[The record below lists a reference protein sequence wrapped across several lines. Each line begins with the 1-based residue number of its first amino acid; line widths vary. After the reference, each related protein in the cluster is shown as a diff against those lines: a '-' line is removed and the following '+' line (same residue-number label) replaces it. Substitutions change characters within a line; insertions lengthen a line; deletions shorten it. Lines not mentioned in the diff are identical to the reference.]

1 MESGARVLRKLV
13 WSELKGD
20 LAIWRYPR
28 SVLLLDAAGSLAVLA
43 VFSSESDGSHI
54 QCRAHSRCFTNHR

>member
-43 VFSSESDGSHI
+43 VFK
-54 QCRAHSRCFTNHR
+54 R

>member
-1 MESGARVLRKLV
+1 MTYQNKKLGVPAMESGARVLRKLV

-28 SVLLLDAAGSLAVLA
+28 SVLLLNAAGSLAVLA
-43 VFSSESDGSHI
+43 VFK
-54 QCRAHSRCFTNHR
+54 R